1 MSQILKQK
9 ILKKII
15 CRGSYEPQRKER
27 RKMKL
32 KKVKQKVE
40 ETLIEMLKNKPALM
54 AAVSYAVSVHDVYAA
69 DPLAPLKK
77 LSTLITSVVAIYGGI
92 QAAIGIMEA
101 GKSMGN
107 HDSTGLTNGLMKAG
121 GGALMC
127 FVGAVLTYMG
137 LNS

>member
-1 MSQILKQK
+1 
-9 ILKKII
+9 
-15 CRGSYEPQRKER
+15 
-27 RKMKL
+27 MKL

-40 ETLIEMLKNKPALM
+40 ETMLQMLKNKPALM
-54 AAVSYAVSVHDVYAA
+54 AAVSYAVSVHYVYAA
-69 DPLAPLKK
+69 SDPLAPLKK
-77 LSTLITSVVAIYGGI
+77 LSALVTSIVAVYGGI

-127 FVGAVLTYMG
+127 VVGAVLTYLG